1 MPDKYEWWGSV
12 FRWLQSYLPFIGGF
26 TFAALVAYI
35 RERQQGMLWKQSLGE
50 ALMCRLLSVGT
61 IRFLEWWLAQSGNT
75 EAWDLL
81 AEFCGVVV
89 GFLGTKKLYSLI
101 ELIIQFIKKRFGV

>member
-1 MPDKYEWWGSV
+1 MATI
-12 FRWLQSYLPFIGGF
+12 LF
-26 TFAALVAYI
+26 TFYWWFYFCCVSSLYP
-35 RERQQGMLWKQSLGE
+35 RTQQGMLWKQSLGE
-50 ALMCRLLSVGT
+50 ALMCGLLSVGT